1 MAYNTS
7 NPPNKI
13 TMGVLAKV
21 NTTED
26 TSVGG
31 DLWYYKSADT
41 IATVK
46 AAGYFSDAAARGMQV
61 GDVVLVYDRTTPALS
76 VAFVLSISAAGASTL
91 DATPLTAT

>member
-1 MAYNTS
+1 MAYATT
-7 NPPNKI
+7 NPPVKV
-13 TMGVLAKV
+13 TLGALAKF

-31 DLWYYKSADT
+31 DLWYYKSADA

-46 AAGYFSDAAARGMQV
+46 GAGYFSNAAALGMQP

-76 VAFVLSISAAGASTL
+76 LAFVQSITAGAANL